1 MRKIAIMTTRVKG
14 PPTPNFGKFSHILEG
29 DASLAIAFDREK
41 LRDQHGG
48 IGIKMAFVCD
58 LLETIEQLDRHE
70 SKVFHKDMDVFINQ
84 DIFFALVLNLD
95 VFLFELYSILDYLAV
110 ELAEIFGLKVRRRGE
125 LKDVDSFVELKK
137 AENLHADL
145 KQMVDVLMSQAWFDY
160 FHRLRNRIAHRT
172 PINLVA
178 HAKYEGGKIM
188 KVEYPF
194 LPDNPDEIVSTFT
207 SELSLVGEPKKWLEG
222 IFAFVDNICGV
233 LMTLVKS
240 S

>member
-1 MRKIAIMTTRVKG
+1 MRKISIMATRLKG

-29 DASLAIAFDREK
+29 DTSLAIAFDREK

-58 LLETIEQLDRHE
+58 VLETIEQLDKHE
-70 SKVFHKDMDVFINQ
+70 NKVFHKEMDVFLNQ
-84 DIFFALVLNLD
+84 GIFFAMVLNLD

-110 ELAEIFGLKVRRRGE
+110 ELAEIFGLKVRKRGE

-137 AENLHADL
+137 TENLHTDIR
-145 KQMVDVLMSQAWFDY
+145 QMVDALMSQAWFDY
-160 FHRLRNRIAHRT
+160 FHRLRNRITHRT
-172 PINLVA
+172 PINLAA
-178 HAKYEGGKIM
+178 HAKYENGKIT
-188 KVEYPF
+188 KVEFPF

-207 SELSLVGEPKKWLEG
+207 SELSLVSEPKKWLEG

-233 LMTLVKS
+233 LITLVKT
-240 S
+240 